1 MIHPNLGDLKQFND
15 RQLEEKIYKLNGMY
29 FMTEN
34 QEVRQQML
42 LLMDSYKL
50 ELEER
55 RLAASKKKADEG
67 KDDLDNLI
75 KIN

>member
-1 MIHPNLGDLKQFND
+1 MIHPGLGDLKQFND
-15 RQLEEKIYKLNGMY
+15 RQLEEKMFKLNNMY

-42 LLMDSYKL
+42 LIIDSYKI

-55 RLAASKKKADEG
+55 RLAASKKKAEEG

-75 KIN
+75 NVS